1 MDNHVLEHRP
11 VSVPS
16 THPPRTTHFVT
27 ETMMDAMTLMNQ
39 MVMVLVLVMV
49 LVMVLVLVLVTMN
62 NGDDE

>member
-1 MDNHVLEHRP
+1 M
-11 VSVPS
+11 
-16 THPPRTTHFVT
+16 T

-39 MVMVLVLVMV
+39 MVMVLVLVLV